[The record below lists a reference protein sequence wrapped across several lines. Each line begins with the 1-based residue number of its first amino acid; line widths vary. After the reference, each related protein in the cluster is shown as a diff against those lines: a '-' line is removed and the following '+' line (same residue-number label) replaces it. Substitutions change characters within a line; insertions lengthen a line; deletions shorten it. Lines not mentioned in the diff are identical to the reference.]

1 MNKNV
6 LSLGAG
12 KEQIPSILLAK
23 KKGYRVIGIDKTP
36 NPVGKDFCCCF
47 SNTDTFAL
55 PAIAK
60 LIKEHSIQWIIPS
73 PIGAAL
79 QSIRPV

>member
-23 KKGYRVIGIDKTP
+23 KKR
-36 NPVGKDFCCCF
+36 
-47 SNTDTFAL
+47 
-55 PAIAK
+55 
-60 LIKEHSIQWIIPS
+60 IPCNWY
-73 PIGAAL
+73 
-79 QSIRPV
+79 